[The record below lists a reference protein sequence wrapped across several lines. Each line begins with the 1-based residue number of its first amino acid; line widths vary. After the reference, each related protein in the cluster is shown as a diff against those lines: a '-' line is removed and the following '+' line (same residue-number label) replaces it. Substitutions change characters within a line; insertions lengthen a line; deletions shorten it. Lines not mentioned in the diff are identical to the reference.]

1 MKIKIL
7 EEFKQFAMRGNVV
20 DMAVGIIIG
29 GAFGKIVSSLVA
41 DIIMPPIGL
50 LIGGVNFTELK
61 IPLKAAVF
69 SEAGKEKGRSQ
80 NARGAEIAHA
90 VREHERRAV
99 DRSGIRRVLPAVQHD
114 LGVGRYDI
122 PAGAGA
128 QQRVGTL
135 FGFIERQRVE
145 RDAENVCLHTSE
157 NTLPIFS
164 RMRRSADSS

>member
-1 MKIKIL
+1 
-7 EEFKQFAMRGNVV
+7 MRDAGAR
-20 DMAVGIIIG
+20 AVKEHAA
-29 GAFGKIVSSLVA
+29 GALREPGKKPRHKVCARNAL
-41 DIIMPPIGL
+41 G
-50 LIGGVNFTELK
+50 
-61 IPLKAAVF
+61 
-69 SEAGKEKGRSQ
+69 KGRSQ
-80 NARGAEIAHA
+80 NARSAEIAHA

-99 DRSGIRRVLPAVQHD
+99 DRGGIRRVLPAVQHD

-122 PAGAGA
+122 SAGAGA
-128 QQRVGTL
+128 QQRISTL